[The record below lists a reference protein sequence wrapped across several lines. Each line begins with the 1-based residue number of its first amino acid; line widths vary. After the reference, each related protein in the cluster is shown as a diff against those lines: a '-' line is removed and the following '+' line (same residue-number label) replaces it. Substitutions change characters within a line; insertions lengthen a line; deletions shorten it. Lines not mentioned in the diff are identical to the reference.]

1 MIIFLIRIIQFAKL
15 LSFSDMTNKNYL
27 FFIFLVRRFMLFH
40 EKVLNLHLELCL
52 ERYIPK

>member
-1 MIIFLIRIIQFAKL
+1 
-15 LSFSDMTNKNYL
+15 MTNKNYL

-52 ERYIPK
+52 GRYIPK